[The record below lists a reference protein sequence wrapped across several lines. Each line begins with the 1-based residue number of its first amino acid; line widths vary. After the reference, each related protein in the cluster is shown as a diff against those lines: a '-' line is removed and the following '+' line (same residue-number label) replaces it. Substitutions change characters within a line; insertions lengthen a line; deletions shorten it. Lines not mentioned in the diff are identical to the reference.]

1 MKMPREEEP
10 ALKDFRPANKNV
22 PRLQEYG
29 TDLGDAY
36 WDTWV
41 CNSYKKEQGS
51 FINHDE
57 LRVVAEEMNHPE
69 KIKVEANAVML
80 QYRADIGVQFK
91 GVLRPG
97 GGHLT
102 DRGEGWDPLWSLA
115 EGRVSLEAEDLTD
128 DR

>member
-1 MKMPREEEP
+1 MFLTGGWKEVFRSWEKKLSKAMKMPREEEP
-10 ALKDFRPANKNV
+10 ALKEFCPANKNV

-29 TDLGDAY
+29 ADLGDAY

-69 KIKVEANAVML
+69 KEKVEAIAEML
-80 QYRADIGVQFK
+80 QYGADIGVQ
-91 GVLRPG
+91 
-97 GGHLT
+97 
-102 DRGEGWDPLWSLA
+102 GEGRWPSV
-115 EGRVSLEAEDLTD
+115 GKNNYI
-128 DR
+128 